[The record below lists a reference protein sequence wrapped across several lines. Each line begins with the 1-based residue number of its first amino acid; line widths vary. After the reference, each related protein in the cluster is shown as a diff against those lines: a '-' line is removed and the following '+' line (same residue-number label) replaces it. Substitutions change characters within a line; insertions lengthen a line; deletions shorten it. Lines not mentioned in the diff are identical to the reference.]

1 MSITNSTQ
9 RNVEAI
15 IIGAARAGTTTLA
28 SYLDTHPNIDF
39 SKEKEVHF
47 FAFDDLYK
55 KGKKYINSFFKNNGK
70 IKITADTYLLVDSVA
85 PKRVLEYKPSM
96 KFILIL
102 REPVSRAFSGYNYS
116 IRNAY
121 IKEGVS
127 FINACKQEKEFIN
140 SEDIVIKNNKCNLLR
155 SRYFDNLKRWEQF
168 FPKEN
173 FLLLKTHDLHKN
185 PTSVIKQ
192 VEKFLNIK
200 SAEVKLEEKIKN
212 KAFSVRSKFL
222 QQLLVNRNNPI
233 RLFLKKILPPFVNK
247 FLIKSGIV
255 VKIANM
261 NKQTKEYAK
270 ITKEEF
276 RFAYKQ
282 LEEDILNL
290 KKEYNID
297 FSENEY

>member
-1 MSITNSTQ
+1 MESIINSTQ
-9 RNVEAI
+9 NKVDAI

-28 SYLDTHPNIDF
+28 SYLGAHPNIDF

-55 KGKKYINSFFKNNGK
+55 KGEKYINSFFKNNGK
-70 IKITADTYLLVDSVA
+70 IKITADTYLLVDNIA
-85 PKRVLEYKPSM
+85 PKIVLEYNPSM
-96 KFILIL
+96 KFILIF
-102 REPVSRAFSGYNYS
+102 REPVARAFSGYNYS
-116 IRNAY
+116 LRNGY
-121 IKEGVS
+121 IKNGVN
-127 FINACKQEKEFIN
+127 FIDACKQEKEFIN

-155 SRYFDNLKRWEQF
+155 SSYFKSVKKWEQY

-173 FLLLKTHDLHKN
+173 FLILKTQDLHKN

-192 VEKFLNIK
+192 IEDFINIEN
-200 SAEVKLEEKIKN
+200 AELRLEEKIKN

-247 FLIKSGIV
+247 LLIKSGIV
-255 VKIANM
+255 VKVANM

-270 ITKEEF
+270 ITEEEF
-276 RFAYKQ
+276 RFAYKH
-282 LEEDILNL
+282 LENDILNL

-297 FSENEY
+297 FS